1 MLRRVEK
8 FVARCGMLKKE
19 DKVIAGIS
27 GGADSVC
34 LFFMLLELQ
43 KKIGFEFTV
52 LHVNHCLR
60 GADADADEA
69 YVRGICE
76 VCNVPFICVREDVA
90 LYAAK
95 NKISEEEA
103 GRIVRREAFERAMRE
118 QNATKIALAHHRN
131 DTAETFIMNLARG
144 TGLKGLGAIRPYN
157 GPYIRPLLCLERGE
171 IEAYLAERGITYRQ
185 DTTNMSDTYTRN
197 RVRNYVIPCIEKE
210 VNQKAVAHIARAAND
225 FQKIWTYMEG
235 EARGAYKNIA
245 VKTDGEIFMSG
256 DAFAK
261 IHEVLKP
268 MVVKIAMADVCGRE
282 KDLTEAHIRQV
293 AALFTNSVGKRVS
306 LPYQMTAYKT
316 YDGVRLTRGE
326 GNKKNNPDAV
336 NTKDSGNG
344 EYPSVEL
351 DFDERDTVSFDW
363 GKWSVTCRLV
373 CRERED
379 SSHTSD
385 MSGESGISGADCGVT
400 DMPERNDTVMRFD
413 YDRISG
419 RPCIR
424 SRRQG
429 DFITV
434 GADGGRKKIKDFFI
448 DRKVPRR
455 ERDSVPLLADG
466 SHIMWIVGMRSNG
479 VYRAGTDA
487 KRILEVRVA
496 DRHFKRPVNQ
506 T

>member
-1 MLRRVEK
+1 M
-8 FVARCGMLKKE
+8 
-19 DKVIAGIS
+19 
-27 GGADSVC
+27 
-34 LFFMLLELQ
+34 
-43 KKIGFEFTV
+43 
-52 LHVNHCLR
+52 
-60 GADADADEA
+60 
-69 YVRGICE
+69 
-76 VCNVPFICVREDVA
+76 
-90 LYAAK
+90 
-95 NKISEEEA
+95 
-103 GRIVRREAFERAMRE
+103 
-118 QNATKIALAHHRN
+118 
-131 DTAETFIMNLARG
+131 
-144 TGLKGLGAIRPYN
+144 
-157 GPYIRPLLCLERGE
+157 
-171 IEAYLAERGITYRQ
+171 
-185 DTTNMSDTYTRN
+185 
-197 RVRNYVIPCIEKE
+197 
-210 VNQKAVAHIARAAND
+210 
-225 FQKIWTYMEG
+225 
-235 EARGAYKNIA
+235 
-245 VKTDGEIFMSG
+245 
-256 DAFAK
+256 
-261 IHEVLKP
+261 
-268 MVVKIAMADVCGRE
+268 
-282 KDLTEAHIRQV
+282 
-293 AALFTNSVGKRVS
+293 
-306 LPYQMTAYKT
+306 
-316 YDGVRLTRGE
+316 
-326 GNKKNNPDAV
+326 
-336 NTKDSGNG
+336 
-344 EYPSVEL
+344 EL

-496 DRHFKRPVNQ
+496 ERHFKRPVNQ